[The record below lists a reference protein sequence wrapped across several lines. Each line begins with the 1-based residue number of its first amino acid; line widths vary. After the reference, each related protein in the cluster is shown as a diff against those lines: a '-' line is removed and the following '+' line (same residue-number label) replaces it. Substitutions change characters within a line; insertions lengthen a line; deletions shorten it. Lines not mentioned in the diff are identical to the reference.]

1 MSTHRQISRTVGLLF
16 AGVLGITLLSATG
29 GGQEIPN
36 PATPADEAAPTPSS
50 ERPDPATELAQLNAE
65 MREVRSA
72 ALATRRAQLDRLKS
86 VESELQAKK
95 RTIARLEQELA
106 KVQSEVTQREAKL
119 AGIESR
125 RQVREQVFA
134 DLKATISQYLT
145 DLDARIARGIPWQI
159 ESRRNL
165 LALSQQAL
173 TRPTSG
179 PAEALAILG
188 RHQKDEEALGRLV
201 EVENFAV
208 NVPGQGEVAV
218 KAVHLGLLGVI
229 YANPEGSVIGFA
241 GPGQTLEEGLALVE
255 SKPEAA
261 DGYLKVIE
269 ILNRERN
276 ASLIDLYFPSLP
288 IEEAK

>member
-36 PATPADEAAPTPSS
+36 PATPAEEASPTPSS
-50 ERPDPATELAQLNAE
+50 DRPDPATELAQLNAE

-106 KVQSEVTQREAKL
+106 KVQSEVSERETKL
-119 AGIESR
+119 GGIEAR
-125 RQVREQVFA
+125 RQVRDEVFA
-134 DLKATISQYLT
+134 DLKATISGYLN

-173 TRPTSG
+173 ARPTSG

-208 NVPGQGEVAV
+208 DVPGQGEVAV

-241 GPGQTLEEGLALVE
+241 GPGQKLEDGLALVQ

-261 DGYLKVIE
+261 DGYLQVIE
-269 ILNRERN
+269 ILNRERT